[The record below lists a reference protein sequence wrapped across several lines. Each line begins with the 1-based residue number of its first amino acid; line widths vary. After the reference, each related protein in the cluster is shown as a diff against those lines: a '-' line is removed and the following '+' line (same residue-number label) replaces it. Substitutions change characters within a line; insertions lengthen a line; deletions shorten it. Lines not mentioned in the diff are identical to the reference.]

1 MAITHSLAANPHW
14 VVVDN
19 FSNLPNGAV
28 IYTYHSLNPSL
39 YKPAFQDPGGTIPFT
54 QPIAG
59 LGNGTFPPIYWEFDD
74 ADPTDLYYIEV
85 WDKVNN
91 PGSGAVMLWNFSGLT
106 GSGTGGGGGNITT
119 NNDVENLVVNGQFF
133 RNVGT
138 QTGAPSI
145 ATTITLAPSNNAGF
159 VGTAN
164 GANDGP
170 VLPDIIFAK
179 ADQSA
184 SDSLN
189 FTDFPQGSNAL
200 TPNPTPEQFVNYT
213 CTVAGSEAYKYI
225 QFPIVKGLQNLS
237 NVNVSLK
244 MHNRYHSGD
253 TNITLQWRQFCGNG
267 NNGPSGDVITPIG
280 ALNFGVVPNTW
291 TVSQFTSVNI
301 PSIAA
306 LTIGNLKN
314 DALFL
319 QIKIPASVLINFDFI
334 LPSVYV
340 GTVTSDT
347 DFHTLDEVDAIVN
360 SPRTGDIRTSINSF
374 SPYGWVP
381 ANDGTIGSAA
391 SAATTRANVD
401 TFPLYKLIWES
412 MSQAFAPVTGGR
424 GATAIADF
432 TGNKP
437 MALTRNL
444 GRVMAGALPVA
455 ASQAFTRN
463 VNDLDVTSSAGFY
476 NGMAVTVSGGGLPT
490 PLVAG
495 TVYYAIIVSATKI
508 ALATTTAN
516 ALAGT
521 KLVLTGAGVGT
532 IASVY
537 DETLGSYIG
546 EERHLQAGNEVGSH
560 AHAFSTPFSDQAA
573 SRGGGGADTVTNF
586 AAFNGTT
593 SANAAPVAMN
603 IMQPTVFMNVFIKL

>member
-19 FSNLPNGAV
+19 FSRLPIGAV

-59 LGNGTFPPIYWEFDD
+59 LGNGTFPPIYWEFND

-145 ATTITLAPSNNAGF
+145 ATLITLAPSNNAGF

-200 TPNPTPEQFVNYT
+200 SPNPTPEQFVNYT

-280 ALNFGVVPNTW
+280 SLNFGLVPNTW
-291 TVSQFTSVNI
+291 TISQFTSVNI

-319 QIKIPASVLINFDFI
+319 QIKIPASVQINFDFI
-334 LPSVYV
+334 LPSIYV

-381 ANDGTIGSAA
+381 MNDGTIGSAA
-391 SAATTRANVD
+391 SVATTRANVD
-401 TFPLYKLIWES
+401 TFPLYKLIWEAVA
-412 MSQAFAPVTGGR
+412 QAFAPVTGGR

-455 ASQAFTRN
+455 ASEAFVRAANTL
-463 VNDLDVTSSAGFY
+463 VVASTAGFY
-476 NGMAVTVSGGGLPT
+476 TGMAVTVNVTGGGLT
-490 PLVAG
+490 SGVI
-495 TVYYAIIVSATKI
+495 YYAIVVDATTLS
-508 ALATTTAN
+508 LATTTAN

-521 KLVLTGAGVGT
+521 VIVLGAVPNGT
-532 IASVY
+532 IVSVNV
-537 DETLGSYIG
+537 ETLGSFIG
-546 EERHLQAGNEVGSH
+546 EERHLQATNEVGIHSH
-560 AHAFSTPFSDQAA
+560 TASFSYQAQNNGAGGTPTIGSDAGGTVQNVTVNNSAA
-573 SRGGGGADTVTNF
+573 NV
-586 AAFNGTT
+586 
-593 SANAAPVAMN
+593 PMN
-603 IMQPTVFMNVFIKL
+603 IMQPTVYMNVFIKL